1 MVLEDLVLQEQN
13 NMSKATAKVIE
24 VQQINEPLPG
34 MEAFLGGFHTVAI
47 GQKPTPTNSTS
58 FLTIGIRRL
67 GFPICYVNLNLDTNL
82 STGLTEL
89 VSMKSGIESQ
99 FNSISRLAGFSAKNG
114 ERKSAKVQVVNT
126 EEVRDDLDDR
136 VDSILKVVEE

>member
-1 MVLEDLVLQEQN
+1 
-13 NMSKATAKVIE
+13 MSKATAKVIE

-34 MEAFLGGFHTVAI
+34 MEAFLGGFHTAAI
-47 GQKPTPTNSTS
+47 GQKPTPTNSAS

-99 FNSISRLAGFSAKNG
+99 FNSISRLAGFSAKN
-114 ERKSAKVQVVNT
+114 
-126 EEVRDDLDDR
+126 
-136 VDSILKVVEE
+136 